1 MEVAV
6 IRTATEFKADM
17 NEMAKIYK
25 IAQTKNVYVRRKS
38 LLGAIAHSYHR
49 PRKINGV
56 LVPHGYK
63 FINGKI
69 EHDGVA
75 KDHDQSENVEKAPPK
90 TPTKTT
96 KKAPKTPKSKE
107 PKAPKVNKK
116 RKLDEEEEEEEEE
129 AEDDD
134 VGMAKGEDDEAVE
147 SRG

>member
-1 MEVAV
+1 MLSV
-6 IRTATEFKADM
+6 
-17 NEMAKIYK
+17 NP
-25 IAQTKNVYVRRKS
+25 S
-38 LLGAIAHSYHR
+38 LVLFAHSYRR
-49 PRKINGV
+49 PRKISGV

-75 KDHDQSENVEKAPPK
+75 KDHDQSENAEKAPPK

-116 RKLDEEEEEEEEE
+116 RKLDEEEEE
-129 AEDDD
+129 AENDD
-134 VGMAKGEDDEAVE
+134 VVMVKGEDDEAVE
-147 SRG
+147 SGVKADDGVKEASRQEEGEQD